1 MPRKNKNQEPT
12 SFRIRKFI
20 HYSLLLCILLIQLL
34 IAGFFYNE
42 FVSRKNSK
50 FIHQQLEQIDALEK
64 ITDNSRTQL
73 LQSQDFFQKY
83 LITNDK
89 KFLESY
95 FESVNR
101 LTKNF
106 DSINRFRNPN
116 LSKILLRRN
125 GDITEFKKLK
135 ILADSTYEFSNRS
148 NFKMREDFPRLKKPD
163 FYYNFDKFDIQT
175 QTFSDTIK
183 KKGLFG
189 RLGDAIAGKENVR
202 KESTIITMKN
212 GGPKNDISKLKK
224 DMDSIMQSVNNH
236 YTKEVQKMQLTI
248 TKNRDVSGKFYKIFN
263 NLLMYSND
271 LMSVYEHAV
280 KEAKVQLQKELD
292 QQNSEASAIRQNLI
306 LGAMVLMFIVS
317 ILIMYLTRI
326 AFVYEK
332 KLSAANLQIRENLNF
347 KNRILGMLSHE
358 LRSPLKIIGIFIN
371 RINKKTQ
378 DETIKSYL
386 KSISF
391 TNDSLLIQANQIL
404 EFTKNQNKE
413 NKIVPTEFNL
423 RNEILSILTSV
434 KPFIETRNNEFSTQ
448 VDINPN
454 LQIFS
459 DRTKIHQL
467 FMNILG
473 NANKFTEHG
482 EISVITKSE
491 VLDQQT
497 VVLHTA
503 IQDTGAG
510 ISSSDLE
517 NIFEPYYQG
526 VLSED
531 VDNLGAGLGLSLCK
545 EIVALFGGTIS
556 AESEPGKGTTVKFAI
571 QLSINP

>member
-1 MPRKNKNQEPT
+1 MASKNKDQEPT
-12 SFRIRKFI
+12 SFRLRKFI

-42 FVSRKNSK
+42 FASRKNSK
-50 FIHQQLEQIDALEK
+50 FINNQLNQIEALEK
-64 ITDNSRTQL
+64 ITDNSRKQL

-106 DSINRFRNPN
+106 DSINRFKNPN
-116 LSKILLRRN
+116 LSKILIRKN
-125 GDITEFKKLK
+125 GDTTEFKKLK
-135 ILADSTYEFSNRS
+135 LLADSTYQFSTKS
-148 NFKMREDFPRLKKPD
+148 NFKIREDLPQLKKAD
-163 FYYNFDKFDIQT
+163 FDYNFDKFDIQT
-175 QTFSDTIK
+175 QTYSDTVK

-202 KESTIITMKN
+202 KESTVITMKN
-212 GGPKNDISKLKK
+212 GGPKNDVSKMKTE
-224 DMDSIMQSVNNH
+224 MDSLMKSVNNH
-236 YTKEVQKMQLTI
+236 YTKEVQKIQLNI
-248 TKNRDVSGKFYKIFN
+248 TKNRDGSSKFYKIFN
-263 NLLMYSND
+263 NLLIYSND
-271 LMSVYEHAV
+271 LMNIYEHAV
-280 KEAKVQLQKELD
+280 KDAKAELQNELD
-292 QQNSEASAIRQNLI
+292 KQNSEASKIRQDLI

-371 RINKKTQ
+371 RINKKTE
-378 DETIKSYL
+378 DETVKSYL

-404 EFTKNQNKE
+404 EYTKNQSKE
-413 NKIVPTEFNL
+413 NKIIPTDFNL
-423 RNEILSILTSV
+423 RNEIVSILTSI
-434 KPFIETRNNEFSTQ
+434 KPYIETRNNQFTTQ
-448 VDINPN
+448 IDINPQ
-454 LQIFS
+454 LEIFS
-459 DRTKIHQL
+459 DRAKIHQI

-473 NANKFTEHG
+473 NANKFTENG
-482 EISVITKSE
+482 EISVVTKSE
-491 VLDQQT
+491 VIDERTIALFT
-497 VVLHTA
+497 E
-503 IQDTGAG
+503 IKDTGAG
-510 ISSSDLE
+510 ISKSDLE

-526 VLSED
+526 VLSEN

-545 EIVALFGGTIS
+545 EIVDLFGGTIS
-556 AESEPGKGTTVKFAI
+556 VQSELGKGTTVKFSLR
-571 QLSINP
+571 LSTNL

>member
-271 LMSVYEHAV
+271 LMNVYEHAV

-347 KNRILGMLSHE
+347 KNRLLGMLSHE

-371 RINKKTQ
+371 RINKKTE

-434 KPFIETRNNEFSTQ
+434 KPFIENRNNEFSTQ
-448 VDINPN
+448 VYINPN